1 MNSNRVVDDKRRAV
15 LFRADTLQEVAD
27 WMIDRADVLDWTETF
42 AEEVDEEENVLGWWS
57 LADLLQAIGKE

>member
-57 LADLLQAIGKE
+57 LADLLQAIGRE